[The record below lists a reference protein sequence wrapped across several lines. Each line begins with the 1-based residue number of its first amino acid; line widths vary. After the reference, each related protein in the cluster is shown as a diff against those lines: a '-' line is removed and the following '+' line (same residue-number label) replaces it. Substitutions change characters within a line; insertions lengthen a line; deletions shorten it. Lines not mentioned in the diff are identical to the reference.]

1 MIQLKQIITIVF
13 IMEVIFVIGRTNHLS
28 KMASVKLNVIYLMMF
43 LFFNGYKSKHSL
55 RSLQY
60 KNNATMFS
68 TSELFRIE
76 LQSQAGFNETTAN
89 AYFRFMENVRNA
101 TLQTN
106 PEENSNLFEGD
117 ILLTVEQMKV
127 MEKKIFKNSSDA
139 DTLRGMVTGNAFS
152 RWKRT
157 IPYSINTRSGV
168 DTNAVERGIKQWEKI
183 TCLKFIRQDNHP
195 TGDYMEFFKGSG
207 CYSYVGKIGGKQ
219 PISIGT
225 GCESVGIVCHEIGHA
240 LGVWHEQNR
249 PDRDKF
255 INVHHGN
262 IKPYARSNFYRL
274 TNNIALVNVIPFDY
288 GSQMLYG
295 PRAFAININ
304 KNTISALDVNYRS
317 TLGQRDFPSFYDAKT
332 INLIYCNGT
341 AHSIY
346 NLCKPLE
353 CEFDGYADPKNCSTC
368 RCPVGLAGP
377 YCKEAQTTNDDCGK
391 INIEIETTP
400 WTINKS
406 GQGKCHW
413 LFKTA
418 PDSRIELQ
426 LVNLKFPCKITC
438 SRSFIS
444 VQYGNS
450 MANSPA
456 RFCCYER
463 NAIIVSKSNHM
474 LISYY
479 GTSTD
484 FVTFIV
490 KKRMQ
495 SCNIYIYLSFR
506 NGILSNRE

>member
-1 MIQLKQIITIVF
+1 LKQIITIAFIIEVF
-13 IMEVIFVIGRTNHLS
+13 IINRTKHLS
-28 KMASVKLNVIYLMMF
+28 KMASVKLNVIYLLIF

-55 RSLQY
+55 RSSQY
-60 KNNATMFS
+60 KNNASMHS
-68 TSELFRIE
+68 TSELFRME
-76 LQSQAGFNETTAN
+76 LQSKAGFSETTAN
-89 AYFRFMENVRNA
+89 AYFQFMEN
-101 TLQTN
+101 N

-117 ILLTVEQMKV
+117 ILLTVEQMKAI
-127 MEKKIFKNSSDA
+127 EKKIFKNSSDA
-139 DTLRGMVTGNAFS
+139 HTLRGMVTGNAFS

-168 DTNAVERGIKQWEKI
+168 NTNAVERGIKQWEKI
-183 TCLKFIRQDNHP
+183 TCLKFVRQDNHP

-262 IKPYARSNFYRL
+262 IKPHALSNFYRL

-295 PRAFAININ
+295 PRAFAINN
-304 KNTISALDVNYRS
+304 NRNTISALDVNYRA

-332 INLIYCNGT
+332 INLIYCND
-341 AHSIY
+341 
-346 NLCKPLE
+346 LCKPLE
-353 CEFDGYADPKNCSTC
+353 CEFDGYVDPKNCSTC

-377 YCKEAQTTNDDCGK
+377 YCKEALPTNNDCGK
-391 INIEIETTP
+391 INVEIETSP
-400 WTINKS
+400 RTINKS
-406 GQGKCHW
+406 GQGKCYW
-413 LFKTA
+413 LFKTTPQA
-418 PDSRIELQ
+418 KIELQ
-426 LVNLKFPCKITC
+426 LVNFKFPCQITC
-438 SRSFIS
+438 SGSFIS

-456 RFCCYER
+456 RFCCYEK
-463 NAIIVSKSNHM
+463 NEIIVSKSNHM

-479 GTSTD
+479 GRSTD

-490 KKRMQ
+490 KKQFYQIMIELSTMQ
-495 SCNIYIYLSFR
+495 KSCNDKSQLHKC
-506 NGILSNRE
+506 

>member
-183 TCLKFIRQDNHP
+183 TCLKFVRQDNHP

-255 INVHHGN
+255 INVHHDN
-262 IKPYARSNFYRL
+262 IKPHARSNFYRL

-341 AHSIY
+341 AHSVY

-377 YCKEAQTTNDDCGK
+377 YCKEAQPTNDDCGK

-413 LFKTA
+413 LFKTT
-418 PDSRIELQ
+418 PHSRIELQ

-456 RFCCYER
+456 RFCCYEK

-490 KKRMQ
+490 KKRIEFYQIVSELSTMQ
-495 SCNIYIYLSFR
+495 R
-506 NGILSNRE
+506 K